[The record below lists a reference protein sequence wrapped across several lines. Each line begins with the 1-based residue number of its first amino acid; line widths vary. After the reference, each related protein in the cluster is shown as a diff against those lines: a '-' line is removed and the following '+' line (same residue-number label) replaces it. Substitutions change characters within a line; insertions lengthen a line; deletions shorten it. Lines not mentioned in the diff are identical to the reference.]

1 VRRTL
6 VTTLAALSLL
16 PAIRNAEE
24 RTVTLAVENMDCAAC
39 PYIVREAITAVPGA
53 GRVEVSLERK
63 AAVVTFDDARTTV
76 EAVAAASADAGFR
89 ARRADAGP

>member
-1 VRRTL
+1 MRRTL

-16 PAIRNAEE
+16 PVIGNAEE

-39 PYIVREAITAVPGA
+39 PYIVREAMAAVPDV
-53 GRVEVSLERK
+53 GRAEVSLERK

-76 EAVAAASADAGFR
+76 EAVAAASADAGFP
-89 ARRADAGP
+89 ARRADAGD